1 MVFSDLRMGDWFEW
15 DKRIYINLKDR
26 IMSLNKDDF
35 GTLYAP
41 LYSERE
47 VKYITVFDYDA
58 SAELEKFNKT
68 KNLNADEVPYN
79 MLLKSSSGNFY
90 VKINPYIP
98 GERDSNMVVVNTKG
112 NFQGALVYS
121 KYFTHQF
128 DIIDKMRISL
138 FEGKI

>member
-1 MVFSDLRMGDWFEW
+1 MVFADLRIGDWFEW
-15 DKRIYINLKDR
+15 DKRIYIRLNGM

-35 GTLYAP
+35 GALYTP

-58 SAELEKFNKT
+58 STELKKFNKT
-68 KNLNADEVPYN
+68 KNLNVDEVPYN

-90 VKINPYIP
+90 VKINPFMP
-98 GERDSNMVVVNTKG
+98 GERDMVVVNTTSPL
-112 NFQGALVYS
+112 QGALVYS

>member
-1 MVFSDLRMGDWFEW
+1 MVFADLRMGDWFEC
-15 DKRIYINLKDR
+15 DKQIYIRLQNM
-26 IMSLNKDDF
+26 IMSLSKGDF
-35 GTLYAP
+35 GALYTP
-41 LYSERE
+41 LYSEQE

-58 SAELEKFNKT
+58 STELEKFNKT
-68 KNLNADEVPYN
+68 KNLNADEVPYK

-90 VKINPYIP
+90 VKIDSFMTD
-98 GERDSNMVVVNTKG
+98 ERDMVVVNTTSPL
-112 NFQGALVYS
+112 QGALVYS

>member
-1 MVFSDLRMGDWFEW
+1 MVFSDLCMGDWVEW
-15 DKRIYINLKDR
+15 DKRIYIRLKDM
-26 IMSLNKDDF
+26 IMSLNNDDF

-58 SAELEKFNKT
+58 STELEKFNKT

-79 MLLKSSSGNFY
+79 MLLKSSGGNFY
-90 VKINPYIP
+90 VKISPYIP
-98 GERDSNMVVVNTKG
+98 SERDMVVVNTKG
-112 NFQGALVYS
+112 HLQGAFVHS

-128 DIIDKMRISL
+128 EIIDKMRISL
-138 FEGKI
+138 FEEKI

>member
-15 DKRIYINLKDR
+15 DKRIYINLKDM

-58 SAELEKFNKT
+58 STELKKFNKT

-98 GERDSNMVVVNTKG
+98 GERDMVVVNTK
-112 NFQGALVYS
+112 NHLQGAFVYS
-121 KYFTHQF
+121 KCFTHQF
-128 DIIDKMRISL
+128 EIIDKMRISL

>member
-15 DKRIYINLKDR
+15 DKRIYIRLKDM

-35 GTLYAP
+35 GTLCVP

-58 SAELEKFNKT
+58 STELEKFNKT
-68 KNLNADEVPYN
+68 KNLNADEVPCN

-90 VKINPYIP
+90 VKISPYIP
-98 GERDSNMVVVNTKG
+98 GERDMVVVNTKG
-112 NFQGALVYS
+112 HFQGAFVYS

>member
-1 MVFSDLRMGDWFEW
+1 M
-15 DKRIYINLKDR
+15 

-35 GTLYAP
+35 GTFYAP
-41 LYSERE
+41 LYSEQE

-58 SAELEKFNKT
+58 STELEKFNKT
-68 KNLNADEVPYN
+68 KNLNANEVPYN
-79 MLLKSSSGNFY
+79 MLLKSSNGNFY
-90 VKINPYIP
+90 VKISPYIP
-98 GERDSNMVVVNTKG
+98 GERDMVVVNTKG
-112 NFQGALVYS
+112 HFQGAFVYS

>member
-1 MVFSDLRMGDWFEW
+1 MKFTELLTGDWFEW
-15 DKRIYINLKDR
+15 NGRAYIRLKDT
-26 IMSLNKDDF
+26 IMSLNKGDF
-35 GTLYAP
+35 GALYTP

-58 SAELEKFNKT
+58 STELEKFNKT

-90 VKINPYIP
+90 VKIDSFMPD
-98 GERDSNMVVVNTKG
+98 ERDMVVVNTTSPL
-112 NFQGALVYS
+112 QGAFVYS

>member
-1 MVFSDLRMGDWFEW
+1 MIFADLRMGDWFEW
-15 DKRIYINLKDR
+15 NRRIYIRLKDM

-41 LYSERE
+41 LYSEQE
-47 VKYITVFDYDA
+47 VKYITVFDYDM
-58 SAELEKFNKT
+58 STELEKFNKT

-98 GERDSNMVVVNTKG
+98 GERDMVVVNTTSPL
-112 NFQGALVYS
+112 QGSFVYS

>member
-1 MVFSDLRMGDWFEW
+1 M
-15 DKRIYINLKDR
+15 

-35 GTLYAP
+35 GTFYAP
-41 LYSERE
+41 LYSEQE

-58 SAELEKFNKT
+58 STELEKFNKT
-68 KNLNADEVPYN
+68 KNLNANEVPYN
-79 MLLKSSSGNFY
+79 MLLKSSGGNFY

-98 GERDSNMVVVNTKG
+98 GERDMVVVNTKG
-112 NFQGALVYS
+112 HFQGAFVYS

>member
-1 MVFSDLRMGDWFEW
+1 MIFADLRMGDWFEW
-15 DKRIYINLKDR
+15 NRRIYIRLKDM

-35 GTLYAP
+35 GILYAP
-41 LYSERE
+41 LYSEQE
-47 VKYITVFDYDA
+47 VKYIIAFDYDA

-98 GERDSNMVVVNTKG
+98 GERDMVVVNTKG
-112 NFQGALVYS
+112 HFQGVFVYS

-128 DIIDKMRISL
+128 EIIDKMRISL